1 MRRRLDL
8 SGAIVLITGA
18 GQGIGRE
25 IVLETLR
32 RGGIAVAVEINPES
46 ARKIET
52 EIGGQGTVHIAD
64 VCDAAAMAAVAR
76 DTIQRYGGIDVVI
89 ANAGIERVAPV
100 QDMDP
105 ADFEAVIETNI
116 MGVYRTIK
124 PALDSVIARNGHVIA
139 ISSVAGLIPFPLAAA
154 YSASKAAVD
163 MMMRV
168 IRMELS
174 GTGASAGAAY
184 FGFVQTR
191 MADRIF
197 SDPVI
202 ARAIAR
208 IPSRL
213 LGIRPLPTP
222 HQVAVIILNGA
233 ERRRARVF
241 APRMVGITFLLRG
254 VYALFDTLISGK
266 VMRLDKLIDEL
277 RAANRK

>member
-32 RGGIAVAVEINPES
+32 RGGITVAVEINSES
-46 ARKIET
+46 ANKIEA

-139 ISSVAGLIPFPLAAA
+139 ISSVAGLIPFPLAIA

-202 ARAIAR
+202 ARAVAR

>member
-32 RGGIAVAVEINPES
+32 RGGIAVAVEINSES
-46 ARKIET
+46 ANKIEA

-124 PALDSVIARNGHVIA
+124 PALDSVIARNGHVVA
-139 ISSVAGLIPFPLAAA
+139 ISSVAGLIPFPLAIA

>member
-32 RGGIAVAVEINPES
+32 RGGIAVAVEVNSES
-46 ARKIET
+46 ANKIEA

-116 MGVYRTIK
+116 LGVYRTIK

-139 ISSVAGLIPFPLAAA
+139 ISSVAGLIPFPLAVA

-222 HQVAVIILNGA
+222 HQVAVIVLNGA